1 MLETRILLKSLNDID
16 IKLMFCKTAFQWE
29 LYAQKYEEIEA
40 KIKEHY
46 VEGDIPEEI
55 EEAIERTRASLVA
68 KKGELPPSDYS
79 EIFK

>member
-16 IKLMFCKTAFQWE
+16 IKLMFCKTAFEWE
-29 LYAQKYEEIEA
+29 LFAKKYEEIEA

-46 VEGDIPEEI
+46 ADTDIPEEI
-55 EEAIERTRASLVA
+55 EEAIDRARASLVA
-68 KKGELPPSDYS
+68 KKGELPPSNYS